1 MPRNF
6 GHRRG
11 WKRPAGWF
19 RAAHEIGL
27 EALTIYGFSTENWSR
42 PAEEVSLLM
51 GLLKSYFTAE
61 ISELH
66 KAGIRIRVIG
76 RKDDFSP
83 DIKSL
88 LDQAEAVT
96 AANTGMTL
104 CVALSYGGRQEIMD
118 GVKALAAEV
127 AAGTLQPEDISAGH
141 LEGALESADLPSL
154 DLIIRTSGEQRL
166 SNFLLWQAAYTELY
180 FDPGAQPATLRQ
192 NTFQRRCWHL
202 PIESDASVA
211 LQARSAR
218 WKPPATAPAKATATA
233 SAPAP
238 SPASSG
244 RAMNNTPTQPPKT
257 AGTDRLLI
265 RFLTGIAATVF
276 GLVVFGIGTPLVQL
290 AGMAIAMV
298 VAYEWSVIVRKSS
311 RPSPPVAAMIIA
323 VGATT
328 GLTALGPVLPAAL
341 VLAGSLVA
349 CAALAYRS
357 PVERFWLPLG
367 IVYAAVPWS
376 RSSHCSSWVG
386 RGRGSFSS
394 GCRW

>member
-1 MPRNF
+1 MTMTDPLAAVPKDRLPRHVAVIMDGNGRWAQIRGMPRNF
-6 GHRRG
+6 GHKQGVEATRRLV
-11 WKRPAGWF
+11 

-166 SNFLLWQAAYTELY
+166 SNFLLWQAAYAELY
-180 FDPGAQPATLRQ
+180 FDPVLWP
-192 NTFQRRCWHL
+192 
-202 PIESDASVA
+202 DY
-211 LQARSAR
+211 SA
-218 WKPPATAPAKATATA
+218 KH
-233 SAPAP
+233 
-238 SPASSG
+238 
-244 RAMNNTPTQPPKT
+244 
-257 AGTDRLLI
+257 
-265 RFLTGIAATVF
+265 F
-276 GLVVFGIGTPLVQL
+276 
-290 AGMAIAMV
+290 
-298 VAYEWSVIVRKSS
+298 
-311 RPSPPVAAMIIA
+311 
-323 VGATT
+323 
-328 GLTALGPVLPAAL
+328 LTAL
-341 VLAGSLVA
+341 LAFTN
-349 CAALAYRS
+349 R
-357 PVERFWLPLG
+357 ERRFGGLQ
-367 IVYAAVPWS
+367 AQSA
-376 RSSHCSSWVG
+376 R
-386 RGRGSFSS
+386 
-394 GCRW
+394 

>member
-1 MPRNF
+1 MTMTDPLAAVPKDRLPRHVAVIMDGNGRWAQIRGMPRNF
-6 GHRRG
+6 GHKQGVEATRRLV
-11 WKRPAGWF
+11 

-118 GVKALAAEV
+118 GVKSLAAEV

-166 SNFLLWQAAYTELY
+166 SNFLLWQAAYAELY
-180 FDPGAQPATLRQ
+180 FDPVLWPDYSAKHFSTALLAFANRE
-192 NTFQRRCWHL
+192 RRFGG
-202 PIESDASVA
+202 
-211 LQARSAR
+211 LQAQSAR
-218 WKPPATAPAKATATA
+218 
-233 SAPAP
+233 
-238 SPASSG
+238 
-244 RAMNNTPTQPPKT
+244 
-257 AGTDRLLI
+257 
-265 RFLTGIAATVF
+265 
-276 GLVVFGIGTPLVQL
+276 
-290 AGMAIAMV
+290 
-298 VAYEWSVIVRKSS
+298 
-311 RPSPPVAAMIIA
+311 
-323 VGATT
+323 
-328 GLTALGPVLPAAL
+328 
-341 VLAGSLVA
+341 
-349 CAALAYRS
+349 
-357 PVERFWLPLG
+357 
-367 IVYAAVPWS
+367 
-376 RSSHCSSWVG
+376 
-386 RGRGSFSS
+386 
-394 GCRW
+394 

>member
-1 MPRNF
+1 MTMTDPLAAVPKDRLPRHVAVIMDGNGRWAQIRGMPRNF
-6 GHRRG
+6 GHKQGVEATRRLV
-11 WKRPAGWF
+11 

-51 GLLKSYFTAE
+51 GLLKSYFTVE

-166 SNFLLWQAAYTELY
+166 SNFLLWQAAYAELY
-180 FDPGAQPATLRQ
+180 FDPVLWPDYSAKHFSTALLAFANRE
-192 NTFQRRCWHL
+192 RRFGG
-202 PIESDASVA
+202 
-211 LQARSAR
+211 LQAQSAR
-218 WKPPATAPAKATATA
+218 
-233 SAPAP
+233 
-238 SPASSG
+238 
-244 RAMNNTPTQPPKT
+244 
-257 AGTDRLLI
+257 
-265 RFLTGIAATVF
+265 
-276 GLVVFGIGTPLVQL
+276 
-290 AGMAIAMV
+290 
-298 VAYEWSVIVRKSS
+298 
-311 RPSPPVAAMIIA
+311 
-323 VGATT
+323 
-328 GLTALGPVLPAAL
+328 
-341 VLAGSLVA
+341 
-349 CAALAYRS
+349 
-357 PVERFWLPLG
+357 
-367 IVYAAVPWS
+367 
-376 RSSHCSSWVG
+376 
-386 RGRGSFSS
+386 
-394 GCRW
+394 

>member
-1 MPRNF
+1 MTMTDPLAAVPKDRLPRHVAVIMDGNGRWAQIRGMPRNF
-6 GHRRG
+6 GHKQGVEATRRLV
-11 WKRPAGWF
+11 

-141 LEGALESADLPSL
+141 LEGALGSADLPSL

-166 SNFLLWQAAYTELY
+166 SNFLLWQAAYAELY
-180 FDPGAQPATLRQ
+180 FDPVLWPDYSAKHFSTALLAFANRE
-192 NTFQRRCWHL
+192 RRFGG
-202 PIESDASVA
+202 
-211 LQARSAR
+211 LQAQSAR
-218 WKPPATAPAKATATA
+218 
-233 SAPAP
+233 
-238 SPASSG
+238 
-244 RAMNNTPTQPPKT
+244 
-257 AGTDRLLI
+257 
-265 RFLTGIAATVF
+265 
-276 GLVVFGIGTPLVQL
+276 
-290 AGMAIAMV
+290 
-298 VAYEWSVIVRKSS
+298 
-311 RPSPPVAAMIIA
+311 
-323 VGATT
+323 
-328 GLTALGPVLPAAL
+328 
-341 VLAGSLVA
+341 
-349 CAALAYRS
+349 
-357 PVERFWLPLG
+357 
-367 IVYAAVPWS
+367 
-376 RSSHCSSWVG
+376 
-386 RGRGSFSS
+386 
-394 GCRW
+394 

>member
-1 MPRNF
+1 MTMTDPLAAVPKDRLPRHVAVIMDGNGRWAQIRGMPRNF
-6 GHRRG
+6 GHKQGVEATRRLV
-11 WKRPAGWF
+11 

-104 CVALSYGGRQEIMD
+104 CVALSYGRRQEIMD

-166 SNFLLWQAAYTELY
+166 SNFLLWQAAYAELY
-180 FDPGAQPATLRQ
+180 FDPVLWPDYSAKHCSTALLAFANRE
-192 NTFQRRCWHL
+192 RRFGG
-202 PIESDASVA
+202 
-211 LQARSAR
+211 LQAQSAR
-218 WKPPATAPAKATATA
+218 
-233 SAPAP
+233 
-238 SPASSG
+238 
-244 RAMNNTPTQPPKT
+244 
-257 AGTDRLLI
+257 
-265 RFLTGIAATVF
+265 
-276 GLVVFGIGTPLVQL
+276 
-290 AGMAIAMV
+290 
-298 VAYEWSVIVRKSS
+298 
-311 RPSPPVAAMIIA
+311 
-323 VGATT
+323 
-328 GLTALGPVLPAAL
+328 
-341 VLAGSLVA
+341 
-349 CAALAYRS
+349 
-357 PVERFWLPLG
+357 
-367 IVYAAVPWS
+367 
-376 RSSHCSSWVG
+376 
-386 RGRGSFSS
+386 
-394 GCRW
+394 

>member
-1 MPRNF
+1 MTMTDPLAAVPKDRLPRHVAVIMDGNGRWAQIRGMLRNF
-6 GHRRG
+6 GHKQGVEATRRLV
-11 WKRPAGWF
+11 

-88 LDQAEAVT
+88 LDQAEAAT

-166 SNFLLWQAAYTELY
+166 SNFLLWQAAYAELY
-180 FDPGAQPATLRQ
+180 FDPVLWPDYSAKHFSTALLAFANRE
-192 NTFQRRCWHL
+192 RRFGG
-202 PIESDASVA
+202 
-211 LQARSAR
+211 LQAQSAR
-218 WKPPATAPAKATATA
+218 
-233 SAPAP
+233 
-238 SPASSG
+238 
-244 RAMNNTPTQPPKT
+244 
-257 AGTDRLLI
+257 
-265 RFLTGIAATVF
+265 
-276 GLVVFGIGTPLVQL
+276 
-290 AGMAIAMV
+290 
-298 VAYEWSVIVRKSS
+298 
-311 RPSPPVAAMIIA
+311 
-323 VGATT
+323 
-328 GLTALGPVLPAAL
+328 
-341 VLAGSLVA
+341 
-349 CAALAYRS
+349 
-357 PVERFWLPLG
+357 
-367 IVYAAVPWS
+367 
-376 RSSHCSSWVG
+376 
-386 RGRGSFSS
+386 
-394 GCRW
+394 

>member
-1 MPRNF
+1 MTMTDPLAAVPKDRLPRHVAVIMDGNGRWAQIRGMPRNF
-6 GHRRG
+6 GHKQGVEATRRLV
-11 WKRPAGWF
+11 

-118 GVKALAAEV
+118 GVKSLAVEV

-141 LEGALESADLPSL
+141 LEGALQSANLPSL

-166 SNFLLWQAAYTELY
+166 SNFLLWQAAYAELY
-180 FDPGAQPATLRQ
+180 FDPVLWPDYSAKHFSTALMAFANRE
-192 NTFQRRCWHL
+192 RRFGG
-202 PIESDASVA
+202 
-211 LQARSAR
+211 LQAQSAR
-218 WKPPATAPAKATATA
+218 
-233 SAPAP
+233 
-238 SPASSG
+238 
-244 RAMNNTPTQPPKT
+244 
-257 AGTDRLLI
+257 
-265 RFLTGIAATVF
+265 
-276 GLVVFGIGTPLVQL
+276 
-290 AGMAIAMV
+290 
-298 VAYEWSVIVRKSS
+298 
-311 RPSPPVAAMIIA
+311 
-323 VGATT
+323 
-328 GLTALGPVLPAAL
+328 
-341 VLAGSLVA
+341 
-349 CAALAYRS
+349 
-357 PVERFWLPLG
+357 
-367 IVYAAVPWS
+367 
-376 RSSHCSSWVG
+376 
-386 RGRGSFSS
+386 
-394 GCRW
+394 

>member
-1 MPRNF
+1 MTMTDPLAAVPKDRLPRHVAVIMDGNGRWAQIRGMPRNF
-6 GHRRG
+6 GHKQGVEATRRLV
-11 WKRPAGWF
+11 
-19 RAAHEIGL
+19 RAAYEIGL

-166 SNFLLWQAAYTELY
+166 SNFLLWQAAYAELY
-180 FDPGAQPATLRQ
+180 FDPVLWPDYSAKHFSTALLAFANRE
-192 NTFQRRCWHL
+192 RRFGG
-202 PIESDASVA
+202 
-211 LQARSAR
+211 LQAQSAR
-218 WKPPATAPAKATATA
+218 
-233 SAPAP
+233 
-238 SPASSG
+238 
-244 RAMNNTPTQPPKT
+244 
-257 AGTDRLLI
+257 
-265 RFLTGIAATVF
+265 
-276 GLVVFGIGTPLVQL
+276 
-290 AGMAIAMV
+290 
-298 VAYEWSVIVRKSS
+298 
-311 RPSPPVAAMIIA
+311 
-323 VGATT
+323 
-328 GLTALGPVLPAAL
+328 
-341 VLAGSLVA
+341 
-349 CAALAYRS
+349 
-357 PVERFWLPLG
+357 
-367 IVYAAVPWS
+367 
-376 RSSHCSSWVG
+376 
-386 RGRGSFSS
+386 
-394 GCRW
+394 

>member
-1 MPRNF
+1 MTMTDPLAAVPKDRLPRHVAVIMDGNGRWAQIRGMPRNF
-6 GHRRG
+6 GHKQGVEATRRLV
-11 WKRPAGWF
+11 

-127 AAGTLQPEDISAGH
+127 AAGALQPEDISAGH

-166 SNFLLWQAAYTELY
+166 SNFLLWQAAYAELY
-180 FDPGAQPATLRQ
+180 FDPVLWPDYSAKHFSTALLAFANRE
-192 NTFQRRCWHL
+192 RRFGG
-202 PIESDASVA
+202 
-211 LQARSAR
+211 LQAQSAR
-218 WKPPATAPAKATATA
+218 
-233 SAPAP
+233 
-238 SPASSG
+238 
-244 RAMNNTPTQPPKT
+244 
-257 AGTDRLLI
+257 
-265 RFLTGIAATVF
+265 
-276 GLVVFGIGTPLVQL
+276 
-290 AGMAIAMV
+290 
-298 VAYEWSVIVRKSS
+298 
-311 RPSPPVAAMIIA
+311 
-323 VGATT
+323 
-328 GLTALGPVLPAAL
+328 
-341 VLAGSLVA
+341 
-349 CAALAYRS
+349 
-357 PVERFWLPLG
+357 
-367 IVYAAVPWS
+367 
-376 RSSHCSSWVG
+376 
-386 RGRGSFSS
+386 
-394 GCRW
+394 

>member
-1 MPRNF
+1 MTMTDPLAAVPKDRLPRHVAVIMDGNGRWAQIRGMPRNF
-6 GHRRG
+6 GHKQGVEATRRLV
-11 WKRPAGWF
+11 

-88 LDQAEAVT
+88 LDKAEAVT

-141 LEGALESADLPSL
+141 LEGALGSADLPSL

-166 SNFLLWQAAYTELY
+166 SNFLLWQAAYAELY
-180 FDPGAQPATLRQ
+180 FDPVLWPDYSAKHFSTALLAFANRE
-192 NTFQRRCWHL
+192 RRFGG
-202 PIESDASVA
+202 
-211 LQARSAR
+211 LQAQSAR
-218 WKPPATAPAKATATA
+218 
-233 SAPAP
+233 
-238 SPASSG
+238 
-244 RAMNNTPTQPPKT
+244 
-257 AGTDRLLI
+257 
-265 RFLTGIAATVF
+265 
-276 GLVVFGIGTPLVQL
+276 
-290 AGMAIAMV
+290 
-298 VAYEWSVIVRKSS
+298 
-311 RPSPPVAAMIIA
+311 
-323 VGATT
+323 
-328 GLTALGPVLPAAL
+328 
-341 VLAGSLVA
+341 
-349 CAALAYRS
+349 
-357 PVERFWLPLG
+357 
-367 IVYAAVPWS
+367 
-376 RSSHCSSWVG
+376 
-386 RGRGSFSS
+386 
-394 GCRW
+394 

>member
-1 MPRNF
+1 MTMTDPLAAVPKDRLPRHVAVIMDGNGRWAQIRGMPRNL
-6 GHRRG
+6 GHKQGVEATRRLV
-11 WKRPAGWF
+11 

-166 SNFLLWQAAYTELY
+166 SNFLLWQAAYAELY
-180 FDPGAQPATLRQ
+180 FDPVLWPDYSAKHFSTALLAFANRE
-192 NTFQRRCWHL
+192 RRFGG
-202 PIESDASVA
+202 
-211 LQARSAR
+211 LQAQSAR
-218 WKPPATAPAKATATA
+218 
-233 SAPAP
+233 
-238 SPASSG
+238 
-244 RAMNNTPTQPPKT
+244 
-257 AGTDRLLI
+257 
-265 RFLTGIAATVF
+265 
-276 GLVVFGIGTPLVQL
+276 
-290 AGMAIAMV
+290 
-298 VAYEWSVIVRKSS
+298 
-311 RPSPPVAAMIIA
+311 
-323 VGATT
+323 
-328 GLTALGPVLPAAL
+328 
-341 VLAGSLVA
+341 
-349 CAALAYRS
+349 
-357 PVERFWLPLG
+357 
-367 IVYAAVPWS
+367 
-376 RSSHCSSWVG
+376 
-386 RGRGSFSS
+386 
-394 GCRW
+394 